1 MGKKNVFIFEET
13 EFNETKIIF
22 NKFTKNFL
30 FRDLGN
36 NWNNLFNKDFKKWE
50 KINPWDLWEDGTC
63 FYKYKWDKKL
73 IEIISYLN
81 LKKIKKH
88 YIIGLGHSD
97 PFIEIM
103 EIYDFK
109 IFIENKCITKN
120 NFYWLEGLI
129 LTENE
134 NIAFGS
140 NHDGDILLF
149 TK

>member
-50 KINPWDLWEDGTC
+50 KINPWDLWEDDTC

-81 LKKIKKH
+81 LKKIKN
-88 YIIGLGHSD
+88 II
-97 PFIEIM
+97 FQ
-103 EIYDFK
+103 K
-109 IFIENKCITKN
+109 
-120 NFYWLEGLI
+120 
-129 LTENE
+129 
-134 NIAFGS
+134 
-140 NHDGDILLF
+140 
-149 TK
+149 